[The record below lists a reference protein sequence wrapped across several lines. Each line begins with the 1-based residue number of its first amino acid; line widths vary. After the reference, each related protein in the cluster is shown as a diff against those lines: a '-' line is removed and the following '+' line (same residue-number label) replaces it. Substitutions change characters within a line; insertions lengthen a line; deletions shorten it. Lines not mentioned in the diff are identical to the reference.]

1 MGDTGA
7 FAALPPRSMAASAN
21 PGLEVGV
28 LICRAQALKH
38 WAEALAG
45 IFVPHPLNAAP
56 APGLSSE
63 RRSLPEYSPPDTKP
77 FSA

>member
-1 MGDTGA
+1 MGDIGA
-7 FAALPPRSMAASAN
+7 LAALPPRSMAASVN
-21 PGLEVGV
+21 PGLEAGV
-28 LICRAQALKH
+28 HICRSQALKT

-56 APGLSSE
+56 AGLSSE
-63 RRSLPEYSPPDTKP
+63 RRSVPEYSPPDTKP